1 MISVRIGVM
10 VPVVV
15 AVIMPMVIMAVAV
28 TMIVAVVMAV
38 DVAAVARPDP
48 LNMMVMTLLRE
59 TLLSFEAE
67 DLLAVFAEFAVHQV
81 LLVAQQFHHPLSK
94 RIQHPRMVV
103 QITNLHEIDV
113 CVAFSHAVGVLVN
126 APYKNAG
133 EQEIGEH
140 QYALEPEARRPLQ
153 TRLYQWE
160 GHAGIAGL
168 SPTEAEPFPQQTRDL
183 GDV

>member
-1 MISVRIGVM
+1 MISVRIGMM

-15 AVIMPMVIMAVAV
+15 AVIMPMSLVIMAVAV
-28 TMIVAVVMAV
+28 AMIVAVVMAM

-94 RIQHPRMVV
+94 RIQYPRMVV
-103 QITNLHEIDV
+103 QITNLHKFDV

-168 SPTEAEPFPQQTRDL
+168 SPTEA
-183 GDV
+183 

>member
-1 MISVRIGVM
+1 MIGVRIGVM

-15 AVIMPMVIMAVAV
+15 AMIMPMVIMAVA
-28 TMIVAVVMAV
+28 MIVTVVMVV
-38 DVAAVARPDP
+38 DAVARPDP

-67 DLLAVFAEFAVHQV
+67 DLLAVFTEFAVHQV

-113 CVAFSHAVGVLVN
+113 CVAFSHAVGMLVN
-126 APYKNAG
+126 APYKTPVN
-133 EQEIGEH
+133 
-140 QYALEPEARRPLQ
+140 RK
-153 TRLYQWE
+153 
-160 GHAGIAGL
+160 
-168 SPTEAEPFPQQTRDL
+168 
-183 GDV
+183 